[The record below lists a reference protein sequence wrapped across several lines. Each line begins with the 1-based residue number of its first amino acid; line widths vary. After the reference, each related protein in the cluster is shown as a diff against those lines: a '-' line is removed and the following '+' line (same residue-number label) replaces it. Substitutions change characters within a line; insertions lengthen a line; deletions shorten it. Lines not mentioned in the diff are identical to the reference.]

1 MTTGDVIIVSRG
13 EQADAVERALQQEL
27 GLPLLAP
34 QQSVHAEFFLRFEQG
49 RLTLYRHGEKT
60 TGVTVDFSSPAL
72 TRRRRQGLKSQGL
85 GKAVGLKGARRPRV
99 LDATAGLGT
108 DAFLL
113 ASHGCRVLTFERVP
127 VVAALLRDAMRRAA
141 AHAEL
146 APVMERLELRSEDV
160 RQATLTGLDFDV
172 VYLDP
177 MFPPR
182 RKSARVKKG
191 MSALQRLLGESELL
205 PGENEENAGL
215 MALARGIALRRV
227 VVKRG
232 RHSPYLEAQEPD
244 LQFSGRSNRY
254 DVYFTHRANA
264 ADAQED

>member
-1 MTTGDVIIVSRG
+1 MTAGDVIIVSRG
-13 EQADAVERALQQEL
+13 EQADAVERALQRQL

-34 QQSVHAEFFLRFEQG
+34 QQAVNAAFSLRFEQG

-60 TGVTVDFSSPAL
+60 SGVTVDFASPAL
-72 TRRRRQGLKSQGL
+72 TRRRLQGLKRQGL

-113 ASHGCRVLTFERVP
+113 ASHGCRVLACERVP
-127 VVAALLRDAMRRAA
+127 VVVALLRDAMCRAGA
-141 AHAEL
+141 DAEL
-146 APVMERLELRSEDV
+146 APVMEMLELRGVDV
-160 RQATLTGLDFDV
+160 RQATLTGRDFDV

-177 MFPPR
+177 MFPQS

-191 MSALQRLLGESELL
+191 MSALQRLLGES
-205 PGENEENAGL
+205 EENAGL

-232 RHSPYLEAQEPD
+232 RHSPYLEEQEPD

-264 ADAQED
+264 AAVQED